1 MTLDIGM
8 KRNRKQNRYLNIRVN
23 DTFIQQLNY
32 LRNRSGYLISK
43 SEVIRRIVED
53 EYNWAVDLD
62 RRSE

>member
-1 MTLDIGM
+1 MTVDM
-8 KRNRKQNRYLNIRVN
+8 RRNRKQNRYLNIRVN